1 MSERSKKLYQ
11 AFMNLTE
18 EKRQAIIN
26 AALREF
32 SLNNYATASTNK
44 IVSNANISKGILY
57 HYFGSKK
64 NLYLFLYDY
73 TTTKFSEALN
83 RQIDLAEPDI
93 FKRYEQ
99 IMKIKVDLMKQYH
112 ALFDFLKK
120 AYAETS
126 SEVRDELNHYN
137 AAFQKNAYVT
147 AFEGID
153 TSLFRENLDIKKA
166 IDTIQ
171 WVTDGISHRYEERL
185 KAHVDNQELFNELI
199 EQCMEEAS
207 EYFLFLK
214 TLLYQ

>member
-1 MSERSKKLYQ
+1 M
-11 AFMNLTE
+11 
-18 EKRQAIIN
+18 
-26 AALREF
+26 
-32 SLNNYATASTNK
+32 
-44 IVSNANISKGILY
+44 
-57 HYFGSKK
+57 
-64 NLYLFLYDY
+64 
-73 TTTKFSEALN
+73 ALN

-99 IMKIKVDLMKQYH
+99 IMKIKIDLMKQYH

>member
-1 MSERSKKLYQ
+1 MTERSKKLYQ

-99 IMKIKVDLMKQYH
+99 IMKIKIDLMKQYH
-112 ALFDFLKK
+112 ALFDF
-120 AYAETS
+120 
-126 SEVRDELNHYN
+126 
-137 AAFQKNAYVT
+137 
-147 AFEGID
+147 
-153 TSLFRENLDIKKA
+153 
-166 IDTIQ
+166 
-171 WVTDGISHRYEERL
+171 
-185 KAHVDNQELFNELI
+185 
-199 EQCMEEAS
+199 
-207 EYFLFLK
+207 
-214 TLLYQ
+214 

>member
-1 MSERSKKLYQ
+1 MYQ

-26 AALREF
+26 AALKEF
-32 SLNNYATASTNK
+32 SINNYATASTNR
-44 IVSNANISKGILY
+44 IVSNASISKGILF

-73 TTTKFSEALN
+73 TTTIFSEALN
-83 RQIDLAEPDI
+83 RQIDLAESDI

-120 AYAETS
+120 AYDETS

-137 AAFQKNAYVT
+137 AAFQKNAYAT

-185 KAHVDNQELFNELI
+185 KAHADNQELFNELI